1 MNSKIKKIGLGI
13 LTAIIMILTAGVVSA
28 QPGPMVTF
36 RFDDGL
42 IGQYNYAKPILSK
55 YNFPAT
61 DYIFTDPPQAG
72 DWLEYMNW
80 NQIEE
85 LHNIYGWE
93 IGSHTKS
100 HPNLTTLSD
109 NALINELSDS
119 KTILESHGFTAKS
132 FASPFG
138 SYDNRTLSFIARFYE
153 SHTST
158 GPYDFNTFPFNDYG
172 ISVQEVRNSTSVAT
186 VKNWI
191 DEAVTSKKWLVL
203 LFHEIVNSNPTEY
216 QYSKDNFESVVDYVK
231 AKNIPVTT
239 ITEALKISNP
249 NLVLNPSFE
258 VLTGGWA
265 DNWLRTDSLHL
276 SIDINNNGSLSYPK
290 NSLKLIGSAAKSN
303 AYTKDFISINPS
315 KEYLLKLYFNCQNF
329 TSGGVDVFID
339 EYDSQGRWLNW
350 KWQTGI
356 WSKYVG
362 YRTAT
367 YAPSPNATK
376 LLIWMQ
382 AVSGSNLTC
391 YVDNVIFTDASGETN
406 KNPVL
411 TMNIP
416 NQSFDEDT
424 TLKNAFDLD
433 NYFSD
438 PDGDF
443 LTYSYSGATNVIVNI
458 NPDGTV
464 NFSALANWTGQE
476 EITFVASDGSLTAQ
490 DAITVTVNPVNPGL
504 NLVLNPSF
512 ESTTLDWADNWLRT
526 DATNIS
532 IDTQNNGSSPNPKN
546 SLKLLGNAAKSS
558 AYTKDSISI
567 SPSKTYPLK
576 VYFNCQNFTSGSVDV
591 FIDEYD
597 SAGKWLSWKWQ
608 TGIWS
613 NFVGNKAVTY
623 TPSQNAVKIL
633 IWIESASGSNL
644 TCYIDNVIL
653 RESLSTVFTIS
664 TSLIRSE

>member
-216 QYSKDNFESVVDYVK
+216 QYSKNDFESIVDYVK
-231 AKNIPVTT
+231 AKNISVTT

-258 VLTGGWA
+258 STTSDWA
-265 DNWLRTDSLHL
+265 DNWLRTDVTNI
-276 SIDINNNGSLSYPK
+276 SIDTQNNGSLPYPK
-290 NSLKLIGSAAKSN
+290 NSLKLIGSAAKSS
-303 AYTKDFISINPS
+303 AYTKDF
-315 KEYLLKLYFNCQNF
+315 
-329 TSGGVDVFID
+329 
-339 EYDSQGRWLNW
+339 
-350 KWQTGI
+350 
-356 WSKYVG
+356 
-362 YRTAT
+362 
-367 YAPSPNATK
+367 
-376 LLIWMQ
+376 
-382 AVSGSNLTC
+382 
-391 YVDNVIFTDASGETN
+391 
-406 KNPVL
+406 
-411 TMNIP
+411 
-416 NQSFDEDT
+416 
-424 TLKNAFDLD
+424 
-433 NYFSD
+433 
-438 PDGDF
+438 
-443 LTYSYSGATNVIVNI
+443 
-458 NPDGTV
+458 
-464 NFSALANWTGQE
+464 
-476 EITFVASDGSLTAQ
+476 
-490 DAITVTVNPVNPGL
+490 
-504 NLVLNPSF
+504 
-512 ESTTLDWADNWLRT
+512 
-526 DATNIS
+526 
-532 IDTQNNGSSPNPKN
+532 
-546 SLKLLGNAAKSS
+546 
-558 AYTKDSISI
+558 ISI

-576 VYFNCQNFTSGSVDV
+576 VYFNCQNFTSGSIDV

-613 NFVGNKAVTY
+613 NSVGSKEAIY
-623 TPSQNAVKIL
+623 TPSQNAAKLL

-644 TCYIDNVIL
+644 TCYVDNVIL
-653 RESLSTVFTIS
+653 RESLSNVSTIS
-664 TSLIRSE
+664 TSLIRDE